1 MNQPHLSVLIN
12 GNEVDPS
19 IIQNFELVCDEETHL
34 PKAILKLNDRTGDK
48 LSEFY
53 GLQIGTTVKVGVVEN
68 DPAAESRYVTLFTD
82 LIIASL
88 SVEVQDETAMNGML
102 QILLVHPLY
111 QDYINKR

>member
-48 LSEFY
+48 ISEFY
-53 GLQIGTTVKVGVVEN
+53 GQQIGTTVKV
-68 DPAAESRYVTLFTD
+68 
-82 LIIASL
+82 
-88 SVEVQDETAMNGML
+88 
-102 QILLVHPLY
+102 
-111 QDYINKR
+111 